1 MSDLTKEQALYCVN
15 IFSNYFG
22 NFEKIDDYIR
32 DQKLNS
38 LADVPSSLPGYGPE
52 KYLFSNFD
60 ISPNEMEF
68 EVVEL
73 SHNRWQNY
81 LDITSS
87 HINSSNPG
95 RNIRLAVFEK
105 TTRKWVGLLRF
116 GSPTIMMKPRNELL
130 RYVMTNELE
139 KTKSFNHAS
148 MMGFVIVPTQPF
160 GYNYIGGKLLAAIC
174 CSHEIR
180 EMINKKYDMNMCLF
194 ETTSLYGSTKS
205 VSQYDGMK
213 PFLRFGGI
221 TQSDFLPMMHGIPYE
236 EMKNYIEK
244 INGGPIVPE
253 DASSRKLKI
262 MNVTISMIKKSL
274 KNHHQEYNDF
284 CSIIEKA
291 KSLTEKKRYYY
302 SNYGIKNFREIVAG
316 KENVIVKD
324 ENYDKHYLENV
335 INWWKKKATKR
346 YETLKSECRLRTEVE
361 VWTNNRDIDII
372 R

>member
-1 MSDLTKEQALYCVN
+1 MKLTKEQALYCSN
-15 IFSNYFG
+15 IFSDYFSK
-22 NFEKIDDYIR
+22 FERIDEYMR
-32 DQKLNS
+32 DQKINS
-38 LADVPSSLPGYGPE
+38 LAELPKALPGCGPE
-52 KYLFSNFD
+52 EDLFSDFS
-60 ISPNEMEF
+60 ISPSEMQF
-68 EVVEL
+68 EIAEL
-73 SHNRWQNY
+73 PADRWQTY

-95 RNIRLAVFEK
+95 RNIKLAVLEK
-105 TTRKWVGLLRF
+105 NTGKWIGFLRF

-130 RYVMTNELE
+130 GYVMTNELE
-139 KTKSFNHAS
+139 TTKSFNRSA

-174 CSHEIR
+174 CSHEVR

-221 TQSDFLPMMHGIPYE
+221 TQSDFLPMMHGKPYE
-236 EMKNYIEK
+236 NLRNYVEE
-244 INGGPIVPE
+244 INNGPIVPE
-253 DASSRKLKI
+253 DASSKKLKI
-262 MNVTISMIKKSL
+262 MNTIVSLVKNSL
-274 KNHHQEYNDF
+274 KGESEYQTF
-284 CSIIEKA
+284 CDMIEKA
-291 KSLTEKKRYYY
+291 KSLTERKRYYY

-316 KENVIVKD
+316 KEDKIIKD

-335 INWWKKKATKR
+335 IDWWRKKAVNR
-346 YETLKSECRLRTEVE
+346 YETLKSENRLRTEVE
-361 VWTNNRDIDII
+361 VWTNNTNIDII